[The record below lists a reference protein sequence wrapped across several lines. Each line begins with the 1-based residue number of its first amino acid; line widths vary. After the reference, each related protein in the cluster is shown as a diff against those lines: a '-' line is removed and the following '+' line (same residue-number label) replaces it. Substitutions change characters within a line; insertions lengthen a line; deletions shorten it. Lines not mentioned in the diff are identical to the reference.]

1 MPIGSRWIVPLDPCL
16 GVLIPRIRDDS
27 RVFFRRKKRQNG
39 TTAGSSPRS
48 CACGDLWL
56 PEATFAS
63 RWQCSSVPGIHRPEV
78 GPLGNHTIFGG
89 RNDETW
95 APFLHS
101 GLGQNWDMEPPHPSL
116 LHYLQKQNKRW
127 CPACDFCWYSLCP
140 YAHIHRLSAS
150 GSPLFP
156 CHHDWCKHHRCCRS
170 ASLLASCAGSEAPQ
184 TPLTP
189 LTEIWWLESSFANLK
204 MNKLTNHP

>member
-1 MPIGSRWIVPLDPCL
+1 MVLNTKVSCKSPKRCGTMFSTCPMPIGSRWIDPAA
-16 GVLIPRIRDDS
+16 R
-27 RVFFRRKKRQNG
+27 
-39 TTAGSSPRS
+39 SSPRS

-63 RWQCSSVPGIHRPEV
+63 RWQCSSVPGIHREV

-127 CPACDFCWYSLCP
+127 CPACDFCYSLCP
-140 YAHIHRLSAS
+140 YPPSLSI
-150 GSPLFP
+150 
-156 CHHDWCKHHRCCRS
+156 R
-170 ASLLASCAGSEAPQ
+170 
-184 TPLTP
+184 
-189 LTEIWWLESSFANLK
+189 ISSFPFPSRLVQAPPL
-204 MNKLTNHP
+204 LS